1 VQTLLGHIERWLA
14 YSQAPLEDCAG
25 EKEIMSKINLNTT
38 PHWGNYGKKRKNH
51 RIFHYRGEIKIAGKE
66 TDTQECKECHEI
78 LPLIAFTT
86 HLQRSDGAYI
96 LRKICRECSTVY
108 KREQSKVKK
117 NAPPKPECCDC
128 CHKKTKKL
136 QRDHIHGTF
145 IFRGWVCPDCNAGIG
160 KLRDN
165 LEGVLRGALY
175 LEKDKNK
182 IIEKLNEME

>member
-1 VQTLLGHIERWLA
+1 MPGFKKNL
-14 YSQAPLEDCAG
+14 
-25 EKEIMSKINLNTT
+25 NLNTA
-38 PHWGNYGKKRKNH
+38 PIAGCGKKRKHKDHEN
-51 RIFHYRGEIKIAGKE
+51 FHYRGKTKIEGKE
-66 TDTQECKECHEI
+66 TDTRECKECHEI
-78 LPLIAFTT
+78 FPLIAFTT
-86 HLQRSDGAYI
+86 HIQRGDGAYI

-145 IFRGWVCPDCNAGIG
+145 IFRGWVCPDCNTGMG
-160 KLRDN
+160 KLGDN
-165 LEGVLRGALY
+165 LEGLLQAAVY

>member
-1 VQTLLGHIERWLA
+1 MKKTNL
-14 YSQAPLEDCAG
+14 
-25 EKEIMSKINLNTT
+25 NLNTA
-38 PHWGNYGKKRKNH
+38 PIGFYNKKHKYKDH
-51 RIFHYRGEIKIAGKE
+51 GIFHYRGEIKIAGKE
-66 TDTQECKECHEI
+66 TGTQECKECHEI

-86 HLQRSDGAYI
+86 HIQRGDGAYI
-96 LRKICRECSTVY
+96 LRKICRECDTID
-108 KREQSKVKK
+108 KREQREVKK

-136 QRDHIHGTF
+136 QLDHKHGTL
-145 IFRGWVCPDCNAGIG
+145 IFKGWVCTDCNSGIG